1 MNNSNHSNQ
10 AHKPNKPNKILFT
23 RPVFKDAEQNIL
35 KRFMD
40 HPELLIGNEY
50 LDEARAVLTQHYGTL
65 TLPTHSCAAALEMSA
80 ILLDIQPG
88 DEVIIP
94 TYTFVATANP
104 FVLRGAKIRFVDMRS
119 DTLNFDEAQL
129 ESAINAKTRAI
140 VVMHYAGVACD
151 MDKIM
156 AVAKAKNLPVV
167 EDAAQCI
174 DAKYKGKLLGT
185 FGNLGALSFHNTKNI
200 TSGLGGALI
209 INDPQ
214 LRDRS
219 KVLWQRGTNREAY
232 LEGQVDKYTWVD
244 VGSSFVMSELS
255 AGLLVAQLSRHQEIL
270 KSRVDAW
277 NIYQKAFEFVEE
289 IGFRR
294 PFVPKD
300 SEHNGHVYFL
310 MAPSDEIAKKVRS
323 DLNALGVSSSSHYV
337 PLHLSPA
344 GKKYSAN
351 PEENFP
357 VAESMYSR
365 LIRLPLWEGVDTAR
379 VIEAVKQVL
388 KFSEV

>member
-1 MNNSNHSNQ
+1 MSD
-10 AHKPNKPNKILFT
+10 KILFT
-23 RPVFKDAEQNIL
+23 RPVFKEAEQAVL
-35 KRFMD
+35 KRFAD

-50 LDEARAVLTQHYGTL
+50 LDEARAMLTTLYGTL

-80 ILLDIQPG
+80 ILLNIQPG

-104 FVLRGAKIRFVDMRS
+104 FVLRGAKIRFVDMRE
-119 DTLNFDEAQL
+119 DTLNFDEQQL
-129 ESAINAKTRAI
+129 ESAINSKTRAI

-156 AVAKAKNLPVV
+156 AMANAKNLPVV

-185 FGNLGALSFHNTKNI
+185 FGSLGALSFHNTKNI
-200 TSGLGGALI
+200 TPGLGGALI
-209 INDPQ
+209 VNDPRLQ
-214 LRDRS
+214 DRS

-255 AGLLVAQLSRHQEIL
+255 AGLLVAQLSRHLEIL
-270 KSRVDAW
+270 NARVAVW
-277 NIYQKAFEFVEE
+277 NIYQDAFEFVEKM
-289 IGFRR
+289 GFRR
-294 PFVPKD
+294 PFIPKD

-310 MAPSDEIAKKVRS
+310 IAPTDAIAKQVRAG
-323 DLNALGVSSSSHYV
+323 LNALGISSSSHYV

-344 GKKYSAN
+344 GKKYSLNADDK
-351 PEENFP
+351 FP
-357 VAESMYSR
+357 VAESLHSR
-365 LIRLPLWEGVDTAR
+365 LIRLPLWEGVDTLR
-379 VIEAVKQVL
+379 VIAGVKAVLQA
-388 KFSEV
+388 